1 MCSCAEGLRRG
12 SWEPWMWSTV
22 HLGADACVS
31 LCLSHR
37 TKNESLIKKSI
48 QTAMGLRVKFP
59 GIVAGFDLVMG
70 AARSSQG
77 KTGRPSLGVLGGE
90 GRAEEVRRRQERISP
105 EQEGPR
111 GGAAPLPGLHTGHD
125 TWLFNLQ
132 PRAGVWKLRC
142 VCTSYPRE
150 LTLLLSDPLG
160 PLSRSQGLVSLD
172 QAVLLGS
179 LGAAHRPASPR

>member
-1 MCSCAEGLRRG
+1 MKLPGKD
-12 SWEPWMWSTV
+12 WEA
-22 HLGADACVS
+22 L
-31 LCLSHR
+31 L
-37 TKNESLIKKSI
+37 
-48 QTAMGLRVKFP
+48 
-59 GIVAGFDLVMG
+59 
-70 AARSSQG
+70 
-77 KTGRPSLGVLGGE
+77 RPSLGVLGGE

-111 GGAAPLPGLHTGHD
+111 GGAALLPGLHTGHD

-132 PRAGVWKLRC
+132 PRVGVWKLRC

-160 PLSRSQGLVSLD
+160 PRSGSQGLVSLD
-172 QAVLLGS
+172 QGVLLGS